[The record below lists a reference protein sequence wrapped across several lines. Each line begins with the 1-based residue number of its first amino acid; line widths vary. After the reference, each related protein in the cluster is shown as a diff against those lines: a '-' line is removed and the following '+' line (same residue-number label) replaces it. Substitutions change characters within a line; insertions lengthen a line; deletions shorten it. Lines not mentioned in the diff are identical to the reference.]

1 MWSSLIVTVQH
12 SCGSL
17 NTFADE
23 VHTVER
29 LFRKQDVGGSSP
41 LIGSTVT
48 ASAPKTIHKFGASR
62 REKPTTSG
70 LA

>member
-1 MWSSLIVTVQH
+1 
-12 SCGSL
+12 
-17 NTFADE
+17 
-23 VHTVER
+23 
-29 LFRKQDVGGSSP
+29 
-41 LIGSTVT
+41 VT